1 MDNMMSQIMKK
12 DRSNWTVRKV
22 SFSEAEEL
30 DNQYYSSL
38 SDVERLIILMELRS
52 LIDPGKDKIEKV
64 VFKRSLHEE
73 EI

>member
-1 MDNMMSQIMKK
+1 MKK

-22 SFSEAEEL
+22 SFAEADDL

-38 SDVERLIILMELRS
+38 SEVERLIILMELRS
-52 LIDPGKDKIEKV
+52 LIDPGKTKIEKV
-64 VFKRSLHEE
+64 VFKRNLHEE